1 MHYSLQFPQ
10 STVCPSTARR
20 LRARDAWPKWV
31 VVASWHTSIN
41 LFTPCYILFWAYV
54 GLVYMRG
61 SQKSQVELSV
71 LRCPAV
77 SCGVLWHSTSVFG
90 VSELSNR
97 SSSVSTNSKMST
109 EASSLLCD
117 ALDKSIDKS
126 ANPDNCDGVRMA
138 LRQRALEPSV
148 GCSWCTA
155 GRVQA
160 LGCNIL
166 GANASPVAMYDS
178 KAYGLTRL
186 LGMWW
191 SPLAGEKCFTS

>member
-1 MHYSLQFPQ
+1 MG
-10 STVCPSTARR
+10 RGR
-20 LRARDAWPKWV
+20 
-31 VVASWHTSIN
+31 VVAHLNQSIYTM
-41 LFTPCYILFWAYV
+41 LHPLLGICWF
-54 GLVYMRG
+54 GLHAW
-61 SQKSQVELSV
+61 QPEKSSRAQ
-71 LRCPAV
+71 CPAV

-191 SPLAGEKCFTS
+191 SPLVGEKWFTSESLLRANRPDHPPCPSWTFVEQP